1 MCTFSDVRKV
11 IETEGIAKEGEYSL
25 VIGSDSS
32 TVISHK
38 NDSKE
43 VRKFL
48 EFKEVKGWFEA
59 ELSIKGAETD
69 YRLQII
75 LPTKEAY
82 W

>member
-43 VRKFL
+43 VKKFL
-48 EFKEVKGWFEA
+48 EFKEAKG
-59 ELSIKGAETD
+59 
-69 YRLQII
+69 
-75 LPTKEAY
+75 
-82 W
+82 

>member
-1 MCTFSDVRKV
+1 MYLPGDELYVHNFPQMCTFSDVRKV

-43 VRKFL
+43 VKKFL
-48 EFKEVKGWFEA
+48 EFKEAKG
-59 ELSIKGAETD
+59 
-69 YRLQII
+69 
-75 LPTKEAY
+75 
-82 W
+82 

>member
-1 MCTFSDVRKV
+1 MYLPGDELYVQNFPQMCTFSDVRKV

-48 EFKEVKGWFEA
+48 EFKEVKG
-59 ELSIKGAETD
+59 
-69 YRLQII
+69 
-75 LPTKEAY
+75 
-82 W
+82 